1 MMVGVVEMEKG
12 NEWWRVRVARWRG
25 EDLDGDGFRL
35 RFSAASI
42 GAQRCCSEHGV
53 ALRVIESN
61 LSLE

>member
-1 MMVGVVEMEKG
+1 MSGGECELLNGVE
-12 NEWWRVRVARWRG
+12 RI
-25 EDLDGDGFRL
+25 
-35 RFSAASI
+35 SAASI